1 MTNFACMRQ
10 AVLIL
15 ETGQTY
21 RGIGF
26 GASGASYGE
35 LVFNTSMTGYV
46 ESLTDPSYA
55 GQILIFSYPLIGNY
69 GVSSTW
75 FESERVHPVGVVVH
89 EFCTHPYHPQ
99 SEVDLNSCL
108 TRFGKLGIAGV
119 DTRALVKL
127 IRQTGTLPAVL
138 LVGEEDESLNT
149 AITFEAALAKV
160 NNRDEVGFWDWP
172 SKVARKT
179 VEYFVWR
186 QTQLVQISETE
197 LGSLANLK
205 RVGILD
211 HGVKA
216 NIIREVAKRG
226 ALAVVLPPTIT
237 FTELLAYNLSGLVIS
252 NGPGDPRDYKTAHQL
267 LQQVLDYVF
276 TANPNFPV
284 FGICLGHQLLA
295 QVIGA
300 NIYKMTFGN
309 RGVNQPVLNMLTK
322 NSFLTSQ
329 NHSYAVDLNTLPT
342 GWQPWFINLNDQSAE
357 GLRHTSRPIFSV
369 QFHPEACGGPQDT
382 NWLFEEFFKFIS

>member
-1 MTNFACMRQ
+1 MTNFACMKQ

-75 FESERVHPVGVVVH
+75 FESEQVHPVGVVVH
-89 EFCTHPYHPQ
+89 EFCTHPYHRQ
-99 SEVDLNSCL
+99 SEVDLNSFL

-211 HGVKA
+211 YGVKA

-252 NGPGDPRDYKTAHQL
+252 NGPGDPRDYKTAHHL

-276 TANPNFPV
+276 TTNLNFPV

-329 NHSYAVDLNTLPT
+329 NHSYAVDLSTLPT

-357 GLRHTSRPIFSV
+357 GLRHTSKPIFSV

-382 NWLFEEFFKFIS
+382 NWLFEEFFKFTS